1 MGYSVSVL
9 SDVREGVANL
19 IRDAGLSTELN
30 VYEYRPVSIRLPA
43 VIIRPATEGTYIE
56 YHGTFGALR
65 MQTVSLVVEV
75 IVPHAGSPESGERLL
90 DDLLS
95 SGTDESSSL
104 ADVLVGAQT
113 FGDVY
118 PGEANN
124 HRYGAL
130 VESPAT
136 PTVSAE
142 LPLSI
147 VFKRS

>member
-1 MGYSVSVL
+1 MSVL

-19 IRDAGLSTELN
+19 IRNAGFDSSLN

-43 VIIRPATEGTYIE
+43 VVVRPSADTYIE

-65 MQTVSLVVEV
+65 MQTVFLTVEV

-95 SGTDESSSL
+95 SGTSESSSI

-113 FGDVY
+113 FGDVF
-118 PGEANN
+118 PGDARD

-130 VESPAT
+130 VESPQT